1 MKSQL
6 PRVRARISGRYAL
19 VTALVLAIGIPA
31 VAIGAG
37 EGRSVIAG
45 KRNPSSG
52 SLTRETQIIASNGTY
67 GTRQSNKG
75 TGGGAIYGC
84 RTEPGGRPCV
94 RANNL
99 RTGRAF
105 EFESRGREGGNITL
119 REATGVPFTTNATG
133 KVANL
138 NADKIDDKDSADFAA
153 TTDLLFA
160 AVADGGSLL
169 AGKGATASNR
179 ANATTTTV
187 TFNKDV
193 SKCSFT
199 ATANGTSPQPLA
211 AAAGTQNTQV
221 VVTEPD
227 ESPSPSVLTAFHLQ
241 VIC

>member
-1 MKSQL
+1 LKSQL
-6 PRVRARISGRYAL
+6 LRARARISGRYAL
-19 VTALVLAIGIPA
+19 VTALVLAVGIPA

-37 EGRSVIAG
+37 EGRSVVAG

-52 SLTRETQIIASNGTY
+52 SLTRETEIIARNSSY

-75 TGGGAIYGC
+75 AGGGAIYGC
-84 RTEPGGRPCV
+84 RTEPNGRPCV

-105 EFESRGREGGNITL
+105 EFETRGREGGNITL
-119 REATGVPFTTNATG
+119 REESGVPFTTNATG

-153 TTDLLFA
+153 ANDLLFA

-179 ANATTTTV
+179 INATTTTV
-187 TFNKDV
+187 TFNRDV
-193 SKCSFT
+193 SKCSYT
-199 ATANGTSPQPLA
+199 ATSNVAPQPLA
-211 AAAGTQNTQV
+211 TSTGAQPTQV
-221 VVTEPD
+221 VVSELN
-227 ESPSPSVLTAFHLQ
+227 ESPSFLAAFHLQ

>member
-1 MKSQL
+1 LKSQL
-6 PRVRARISGRYAL
+6 PRARARISGRYAL

-52 SLTRETQIIASNGTY
+52 SLTRETQIIARNGTY

-75 TGGGAIYGC
+75 AGGGAIYGC
-84 RTEPGGRPCV
+84 RTAMDAEPCI

-99 RTGRAF
+99 RGGGRAF
-105 EFESRGREGGNITL
+105 EFETAGREGGNITV
-119 REATGVPFTTNATG
+119 ADADGVPFSTNATG

-138 NADKIDDKDSADFAA
+138 NADRIDDKDSTDFAA
-153 TTDLLFA
+153 ATDLLFA
-160 AVADGGSLL
+160 AVADGGTLL

-187 TFNKDV
+187 TFNRDV

-199 ATANGTSPQPLA
+199 ATANGTAPQRLA
-211 AAAGTQNTQV
+211 AAVGGQPQQV
-221 VVTEPD
+221 VVTEED
-227 ESPSPSVLTAFHLQ
+227 ETPSAPAAFHLQ

>member
-1 MKSQL
+1 LKSQL
-6 PRVRARISGRYAL
+6 SRARARISGRYAL
-19 VTALVLAIGIPA
+19 VTALVLVIGIPA

-52 SLTRETQIIASNGTY
+52 SLNRETQIIARNGSY

-94 RANNL
+94 RGNNL

-105 EFESRGREGGNITL
+105 EFESRGPQGGNITL
-119 REATGVPFTTNATG
+119 RDASGVPFTTNATG
-133 KVANL
+133 KVENL
-138 NADKIDDKDSADFAA
+138 NVDRIDDRDSTDFAA
-153 TTDLLFA
+153 AGDLLFA
-160 AVADGGSLL
+160 AVADGGTLV
-169 AGKGATASNR
+169 AGRGATGSNR
-179 ANATTTTV
+179 ASATTTTV
-187 TFNKDV
+187 TFSRDV
-193 SKCSFT
+193 SRCSYT
-199 ATANGTSPQPLA
+199 ATANGSSPQPLA
-211 AAAGTQNTQV
+211 AAAVGGQPTQV

-227 ESPSPSVLTAFHLQ
+227 ETPSAPAAFHLQ

>member
-1 MKSQL
+1 LKSQL
-6 PRVRARISGRYAL
+6 LRARARISGRYAL
-19 VTALVLAIGIPA
+19 VTALVLAVGIPA

-37 EGRSVIAG
+37 EGRSVVAG

-52 SLTRETQIIASNGTY
+52 SLTRETEIIARNGSY

-75 TGGGAIYGC
+75 AGGGAIYGC
-84 RTEPGGRPCV
+84 RTEPNSRPCV

-105 EFESRGREGGNITL
+105 EFESRGPEGGNITL
-119 REATGVPFTTNATG
+119 RQESGVPFTTNATG

-138 NADKIDDKDSADFAA
+138 NADRIDDKDSTDFAA
-153 TTDLLFA
+153 AGDLLFA
-160 AVADGGSLL
+160 AVADGGTLV

-187 TFNKDV
+187 TFNRDV

-199 ATANGTSPQPLA
+199 ATANGSSPQPLA
-211 AAAGTQNTQV
+211 AAAAAGQPTQV

-227 ESPSPSVLTAFHLQ
+227 ETPSTPTAFHLQ

>member
-6 PRVRARISGRYAL
+6 SRARARISGRYAL
-19 VTALVLAIGIPA
+19 ITALVLAIGIPT

-37 EGRSVIAG
+37 EGRSVTAG

-52 SLTRETQIIASNGTY
+52 SLTRETQIIARNGSY

-75 TGGGAIYGC
+75 AGGGAIYGC

-94 RANNL
+94 RGNNL

-105 EFESRGREGGNITL
+105 EFESRGPEGGNITL
-119 REATGVPFTTNATG
+119 HDDSGTPFTTNAKG
-133 KVANL
+133 KVENL
-138 NADKIDDKDSADFAA
+138 NADRLDDKDSADFAA
-153 TTDLLFA
+153 AGDLLFA
-160 AVADGGSLL
+160 AVADGGTLT

-187 TFNKDV
+187 TFNRDV
-193 SKCSFT
+193 SNCSYT
-199 ATANGTSPQPLA
+199 ATASGTSPQPLA
-211 AAAGTQNTQV
+211 AAPAAGQPTQV

-227 ESPSPSVLTAFHLQ
+227 ETPSAPAAFYLQ